1 MAMTVNNIVCLKV
14 AKRDLESSYH
24 TYKNRQLCEVIAV
37 FLNLIAAII
46 SRYMHVSNHHV
57 VCLKLCINGRCQ
69 LYLNEA
75 GKPPTEYYIK
85 V

>member
-37 FLNLIAAII
+37 FLNLIAQSFHDTCMYQIT
-46 SRYMHVSNHHV
+46 M
-57 VCLKLCINGRCQ
+57 LCV
-69 LYLNEA
+69 LNC
-75 GKPPTEYYIK
+75 